1 MKDHECS
8 WNTKSEEYRKNT
20 ARENALQGIVQ
31 ELNFLEVA
39 VEDVELIIKK
49 IALAMLLDYGNNEK
63 KRGQA
68 YATFFIE
75 IVSVQRVH

>member
-8 WNTKSEEYRKNT
+8 WNTKSEEYRRNT
-20 ARENALQGIVQ
+20 ALENALQGTVY

-49 IALAMLLDYGNNEK
+49 IVVAMLL
-63 KRGQA
+63 
-68 YATFFIE
+68 
-75 IVSVQRVH
+75 V

>member
-1 MKDHECS
+1 MKYRECS
-8 WNTKSEEYRKNT
+8 WNTTFEECRRNT

-49 IALAMLLDYGNNEK
+49 VMLAMLLG
-63 KRGQA
+63 
-68 YATFFIE
+68 
-75 IVSVQRVH
+75 